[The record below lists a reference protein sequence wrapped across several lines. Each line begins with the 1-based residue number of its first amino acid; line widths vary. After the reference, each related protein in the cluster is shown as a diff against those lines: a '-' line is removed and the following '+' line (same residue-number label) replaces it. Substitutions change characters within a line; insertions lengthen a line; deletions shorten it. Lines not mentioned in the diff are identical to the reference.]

1 MSLGLRHLGKRKG
14 IQKKAGRFGSILDHA
29 IYCAAI
35 VSPFALLPQVLQL
48 YQTQDAS
55 SLSLPTWLILGCMN
69 CLWLTYGLYHHE
81 VPITITNILLM
92 VLNFATV
99 VGIMLYQ

>member
-1 MSLGLRHLGKRKG
+1 MSLGLKHLGKR
-14 IQKKAGRFGSILDHA
+14 KKAGRFGSILDHA

-48 YQTQDAS
+48 YSTHDVS

-69 CLWLTYGLYHHE
+69 SLWLTYGLYHRE
-81 VPITITNILLM
+81 VPITITNMLLM

-99 VGIMLYQ
+99 VGIVLYQ